1 MSSLLVTDIGCLVT
15 NDPVFDGTP
24 LGIISD
30 AALAVSDGKIS
41 WIGSASEVKTS
52 DYQNVVNA
60 KGKAI
65 IPGFVDSHNHLIFAG
80 DRAAEF
86 SARMQGQPYAAG
98 GINYT
103 VEQTRN
109 ASDDQLRANAAALV
123 NEGFTSGTTTVE
135 IKSGYGLTIADE
147 LRSLQ
152 IAREFSDESTF
163 LGAHVV
169 PSEFKSAPEDYV
181 AMLCGPMLEAV
192 APHAKWI
199 DVFCDRGAFTP
210 DQTRQILKAGIDKGL
225 LPRLHANQLEPGEGI
240 KVGVELGAASVDHIS
255 HFNDQDIAAL
265 SNSTT
270 VATFLPGAEFSTRSK
285 YPDARPIL
293 EAGINVAIASD
304 CNPGSSYTTN
314 MSLMLAL
321 AVREMFFTPEQALW
335 SATKGGALALRRADV
350 GHLGIGANAD
360 FAILNSNSYLHLA
373 YRPGVNLVEQV
384 WRNGKQVS

>member
-1 MSSLLVTDIGCLVT
+1 MPDLLVTDIGCLVT
-15 NDPVFDGTP
+15 NEASIDGTP

-30 AALAVSDGKIS
+30 AAIAVTNGKVS
-41 WIGSASEVKTS
+41 WVGSRSEVKAN
-52 DYQNVVNA
+52 DYQNIVSA
-60 KGKAI
+60 KGKTV
-65 IPGFVDSHNHLIFAG
+65 IPGFVDSHNHLVFAG

-103 VEQTRN
+103 VEQTRK
-109 ASDDQLRANAAALV
+109 ASDEQLKANTAALV
-123 NEGFTSGTTTVE
+123 IEGLTSGTTTVE
-135 IKSGYGLTIADE
+135 IKSGYGLSIADE
-147 LRSLQ
+147 VRSLQ
-152 IAREFSDESTF
+152 IAREFTEEATF

-169 PSEFKSAPEDYV
+169 PLEFKNAPDDYV
-181 AMLCGPMLEAV
+181 AMVCGPMLEAV
-192 APHAKWI
+192 APLAKWI
-199 DVFCDRGAFTP
+199 DVFCDRGAFSP
-210 DQTRQILKAGIDKGL
+210 DQTRQILKAGIAKGL

-255 HFNDQDIAAL
+255 HFDSSDIAAL
-265 SNSTT
+265 AGSNT

-285 YPDARPIL
+285 YPDARPMF

-314 MSLMLAL
+314 LPLMIAL
-321 AVREMFFTPEQALW
+321 SVREMFFTPEQALW
-335 SATKGGALALRRADV
+335 AATKGGALALRRTDV
-350 GHLGIGANAD
+350 GHLAVGARAD
-360 FAILNSNSYLHLA
+360 FSILSSNSYLHLA

>member
-15 NDPVFDGTP
+15 NDPVFDGTS

-41 WIGSASEVKTS
+41 WIGSASEAKTS
-52 DYQNVVNA
+52 DYQNVVSA
-60 KGKAI
+60 KGKAV

-123 NEGFTSGTTTVE
+123 NEGLTSGTTTVE

-152 IAREFSDESTF
+152 IAREFSDETTF

-285 YPDARPIL
+285 YPDARPIF

-350 GHLGIGANAD
+350 GHLGIGAKAD

-384 WRNGKQVS
+384 WCNGKQVS